1 VSVLLFASRLLF
13 LDQVEFHMNRSQKT
27 VAIGAAS
34 GIVSMVML
42 VTVLSLV
49 LHAPSEMDSLPD
61 RIAFAL
67 QLNVLAVLPF
77 FVMVITVANSRFTSD
92 AINPLDQRETVSQEI
107 DGRVVDNTL
116 QQNFAFLIA
125 TLALA
130 TVLPA
135 SHLQVLK
142 AMTAVFVLARVAF
155 WIGYRI
161 GPLYR
166 APGMAATAYLNLGAL
181 AAAIYLTFF

>member
-1 VSVLLFASRLLF
+1 
-13 LDQVEFHMNRSQKT
+13 MNKSQKT

-34 GIVSMVML
+34 GIVSMVTL
-42 VTVLSLV
+42 VTVLSLT
-49 LHAPSEMDSLPD
+49 LPTPTDIASLSD
-61 RIAFAL
+61 RIAFSL
-67 QLNVLAVLPF
+67 QLNVIAVLPF
-77 FVMVITVANSRFTSD
+77 FVMVITVANSRFGSD

-116 QQNFAFLIA
+116 QQNFAFLIG

-135 SHLQVLK
+135 SRLQILV
-142 AMTAVFVLARVAF
+142 AMTIVFVLARAAF
-155 WIGYRI
+155 WIGYRL

-181 AAAIYLTFF
+181 AAAIYLAFF